1 MKVKTKQGPDLN
13 KQLGNNRF
21 DAADLWQKDH
31 DHFLHPWTHFDSFK
45 KDGSLIITEGEGV
58 YIKDINGKR
67 YLDGLGGM
75 WCVNVGYGRN
85 EMAEAMAEQARLLPY
100 SNAFVDMG
108 NAPAAELAANIARI
122 APAGLNHVA
131 FSTSGSCAND
141 TAVRLA
147 HFYQARKGE
156 SSRKHIISRHNSY
169 HGSTYLGISLGNRY
183 GDRTPYFHY
192 LSDFIHHLSAP
203 YPYRRPEGMDEDQ
216 FTDFLVDEFK
226 SKVRELGKENIA
238 AFIAEPIQASGG
250 VVVPPRG
257 YLKRMHEVAQENGIL
272 FIADEVV
279 TAFGRIGH
287 WFASE
292 SEFGVVPDIIVSAK
306 GLTSGYLPL
315 GATIYSDAVH
325 EVISQPN
332 ADIWFAHGFTYSG
345 HPVCCAVAN
354 KNIEIIE
361 REGLLDHVKDV
372 GDYFETRLKELE
384 ALRIVGNVRG
394 KRLMMCVEYVADKQ
408 TKAHLP
414 DEINISK
421 RISNLCEERGLLVR
435 PMGHLDVMSPPL
447 TITRKE
453 TDFLVDTLRGAI
465 EDVTRDLEKENLLP
479 AVRPIQYGGN

>member
-1 MKVKTKQGPDLN
+1 MNTFPGS
-13 KQLGNNRF
+13 NRF
-21 DAADLWQKDH
+21 DAAALWQKDH
-31 DHFLHPWTHFDSFK
+31 DHFFHPWTHFDSFK

-58 YIKDINGKR
+58 YIKDINGKK

-100 SNAFVDMG
+100 TNTFVDMG
-108 NAPAAELAANIARI
+108 NAPAAELAANIARV
-122 APAGLNHVA
+122 APKGLNHVA

-147 HFYQARKGE
+147 HFYQARRGQV
-156 SSRKHIISRHNSY
+156 SRKHVISRHNSF

-183 GDRTPYFHY
+183 GDRTPNFHY
-192 LSDFIHHLSAP
+192 ISDFIHHLSAP
-203 YPYRRPEGMDEDQ
+203 YPYRRPDGMSEDQ

-226 SKVRELGKENIA
+226 AKIRELGPDNIA

-257 YLKRMHEVAQENGIL
+257 YLKRMWEVAKDNGIL

-315 GATIYSDAVH
+315 GATIFSDDVYEA
-325 EVISQPN
+325 ISQPGP
-332 ADIWFAHGFTYSG
+332 DVWFAHGFTYSG

-361 REGLLDHVKDV
+361 REGLLDHVKNV
-372 GDYFETRLKELE
+372 GDYFEKRLKELE

-394 KRLMMCVEYVADKQ
+394 KRLMMCVEYVADKE

-435 PMGHLDVMSPPL
+435 PLGHLDVMSPPL
-447 TITRKE
+447 TLSRQE
-453 TDFLVDTLRGAI
+453 ADFLVDTLGGAI
-465 EDVTRDLEKENLLP
+465 EDVTRDLERENLLP
-479 AVRPIQYGGN
+479 KVKPIQHGGN